1 MKRYPYDY
9 TGTLAEN
16 RFEETRQVLSI
27 DNSDRVIILKHA
39 PFFPN
44 LKISV
49 EGSSIPLK
57 VGVDYELVYQLT
69 PLEQIAS
76 DDLYCGIQLL
86 SPLVTGEL
94 KFEGNTVGGDFVDP
108 IQEILDALVKHLNSP
123 LSGKWE
129 DVGGIP
135 ALMPKMATYRDWADL
150 LNTHYLADAIDGF
163 ADKIADGQLN
173 EEEAIAALLANVRA
187 LDAAIDS
194 FDYPSHIAAKNP
206 HNTTQAQ
213 INAHP
218 KNMAAADAVMAYS
231 KDFFTLCDYV
241 RSRGLTE
248 AQLQAYLSEYLVGN
262 VQGTFSFNDGVAT
275 IESQDGTA
283 YLDMNSGRITISSK
297 GSIFMQADSDV
308 KSSGES
314 YKFLSGDN
322 ELKIASSGPHM
333 SDQRIYLNGHEIL
346 NNRTIKSY
354 QGDPGGGVS
363 TVVITESSTIN
374 LTGDGTEGNPI
385 TGTLIIPTATPTV
398 AGKARIKHT
407 GGTEGDGWVAHPKT
421 VKAISDDIQ
430 TLVPTARRLNDK
442 ELKGSSISLD
452 KGDAKLGKVD
462 NTADAAKPLS
472 TDLTAAIALLAGAN
486 HTHDW
491 PDLNI
496 GHATLYDEGIALIAN
511 DHTNIPDNQGV
522 SPKVLNLIKAELN
535 ALLPRYADSMVAT
548 DLEFASVAESSF
560 SISGFTLTPTEPVGY
575 MLSKNGKLVEATFS
589 GNVDISGIPNDEW
602 FAPENDCESRWSKA
616 VIYTNAPN
624 YGKPPAAEY
633 ISLTADY
640 GKVGGKI
647 AFKKRL
653 KFKNNEIIFKIAADD
668 AYVIYID
675 GKEVLTGGG
684 SVLATQDVVIEPG
697 RYVVG
702 IELRDGGGKG
712 YLSFEIYDG
721 DELIDVSDESWPCA
735 ELPDV
740 VEATNNRFYLYG
752 DITTGGFVAR
762 ATAIEVDSVSS
773 SHLFIGN
780 LETNYTQV
788 KPNAGDK
795 VAFETTI
802 DYGIFNELKL
812 HYVEENAHGG
822 TGETDIVGLE
832 NVTGSDVCNGST
844 VDDVPYLLRITT
856 DEVGSEGAV
865 KVSNVITSHRRVGS
879 EPTDMFHFITGH
891 CPAQYHCIENKL
903 AGDEYTV
910 EGMLHVRT
918 DIDPTDSP
926 SWLFVAEGKDTD
938 EVLVVTPDVA
948 GGTSKFTIE
957 SYAKLTPSKDPKSL
971 PADAV
976 TELTVTSA
984 NVQGGNYNVFPSG
997 SNADP
1002 YMLAFVKYRYLP
1014 RTNVLTLLFGFEG
1027 GYSCIEYTF
1036 DRNMASF
1043 FNKKAVGCR
1052 TTRPTIFG
1060 GVVDNFNIPEA
1071 ISRRV
1076 TSYRALFEAYLS
1088 GTDISR
1094 YAEGVNGITVHTDK
1108 YGTPHS
1114 LLTTWTHATELL
1126 YNSTSQG
1133 EVFGT
1138 HGQPLPAAFCKMDWY
1153 LATDRPNASKSKFH
1167 EGETGDIFIIPG
1179 GSVWNPSSPELVL
1192 FTKVMDLPSELAI
1205 EVGSIGDMIIRV
1217 NGAHVQ
1223 DVPGSAL
1230 TAPVRLPAAGS
1241 GALIEV
1247 QVASVPGK
1255 PSGFWAKQ
1263 GSTPFVGTDWTYTG
1277 LRSLSEIVEF
1287 RMPWHTCQ
1295 SAWDKVLNLIENE

>member
-16 RFEETRQVLSI
+16 RFEESRQVLST

-44 LKISV
+44 LEISV

-76 DDLYCGIQLL
+76 DDLFCGVQLL

-94 KFEGNTVGGDFVDP
+94 TFKGNTVGGDFVDP
-108 IQEILDALVKHLNSP
+108 IQEILDVLVKHLNSP
-123 LSGKWE
+123 LTGKWE
-129 DVGGIP
+129 DVNGVP

-150 LNTHYLADAIDGF
+150 LNTHYLANAIDDF
-163 ADKIADGQLN
+163 ADKIADGQLS

-187 LDAAIDS
+187 LDAAIDA

-206 HNTTQAQ
+206 HNTTQTQ

-231 KDFFTLCDYV
+231 KDFFALCDYV
-241 RSRGLTE
+241 RSRGLSE
-248 AQLQAYLSEYLVGN
+248 SQLQAYLSEYLVGD
-262 VQGTFSFNDGVAT
+262 VKGTFSFKDGVAA
-275 IESQDGTA
+275 IESQDATA
-283 YLDMNSGRITISSK
+283 TLDMNNGRITISSK

-308 KSSGES
+308 VSGSES
-314 YKFLSGDN
+314 YSFLSGGN
-322 ELKIASSGPHM
+322 ELKIVSSGPHM
-333 SDQRIYLNGHEIL
+333 SDQKIYLNGHEIL
-346 NNRTIKSY
+346 NNRTIKPY

-385 TGTLIIPTATPTV
+385 TGTLIIPTATATV

-407 GGTEGDGWVAHPKT
+407 AGTEGNGWVAHPKT
-421 VKAISDDIQ
+421 VKAVSDDLQ

-442 ELKGSSISLD
+442 ELKGSSISIG
-452 KGDAKLGKVD
+452 KGDAKLGNVD
-462 NTADAAKPLS
+462 NTADMAKPLS
-472 TDLTAAIALLAGAN
+472 EDLTAAIALLAGSN

-491 PDLNI
+491 TDLNI

-511 DHTNIPDNQGV
+511 TVTAIPDNQGV
-522 SPKVLNLIKAELN
+522 SPKVLNLIKGEVN
-535 ALLPRYADSMVAT
+535 ALLPRYADSLVAT
-548 DLEFASVAESSF
+548 DLEFASVAESTF
-560 SISGFTLTPTEPVGY
+560 TVSGFTLTPEAPVEY

-589 GNVDISGIPNDEW
+589 GSVDVSGIPNDEW
-602 FAPENDCESRWSKA
+602 YAVENDCESRWSKA
-616 VIYTNAPN
+616 VIYTNSPN

-633 ISLTADY
+633 ISVTADY
-640 GKVGGKI
+640 GKVGGVV

-668 AYVIYID
+668 AYTIYID
-675 GKEVLTGGG
+675 GEAILTGGG
-684 SVLATQDVVIEPG
+684 SAIATQDVVIEPG
-697 RYVVG
+697 RYVIG

-735 ELPDV
+735 ELPST

-752 DITTGGFVAR
+752 DITTGGFIAK
-762 ATAIEVDSVSS
+762 ATAVPVDSVSS

-788 KPNAGDK
+788 KPNSGDK
-795 VAFETTI
+795 VSFETTI
-802 DYGIFNELKL
+802 DYGIFNELKA

-822 TGETDIVGLE
+822 SGETDIVGLE
-832 NVTGSDVCNGST
+832 NVTGADVCNGTT

-856 DEVGSEGAV
+856 AEAGTAGAV
-865 KVSNVITSHRRVGS
+865 NVSNVITSHRKVGDK
-879 EPTDMFHFITGH
+879 PTDMFHFITGH
-891 CPAQYHCIENKL
+891 CPAQYHCIENKV
-903 AGDEYTV
+903 AGNEYTV

-918 DIDPTDSP
+918 DLDPTESP
-926 SWLFVAEGKDTD
+926 SWLFVAEGKDAD
-938 EVLVVTPDVA
+938 EVLVINPNVA
-948 GGTSKFTIE
+948 AGTASFSIE
-957 SYAKLTPSKDPKSL
+957 TYAKLTPSKDPKEL
-971 PADAV
+971 PGDVETALAV
-976 TELTVTSA
+976 TPA
-984 NVQGGNYNVFPSG
+984 NVQSGSYSVFPSG

-1014 RTNVLTLLFGFEG
+1014 RTNVLTLLFAFEG
-1027 GYSCIEYTF
+1027 GYVCIDYTF
-1036 DRNMASF
+1036 GRNMASF

-1052 TTRPTIFG
+1052 TTRPTVFG
-1060 GVVDNFNIPEA
+1060 GVVDDFNIPEA

-1094 YAEGVNGITVHTDK
+1094 YAEGVNGITVHADK
-1108 YGTPHS
+1108 YATPHS
-1114 LLTTWTHATELL
+1114 LLTTWTPATELL

-1138 HGQPLPAAFCKMDWY
+1138 HGQPLPALFCKMDWY
-1153 LATDRPNASKSKFH
+1153 LTNDRPNASKSKYH
-1167 EGETGDIFIIPG
+1167 EDATGDIFIIPG
-1179 GSVWNPSSPELVL
+1179 GSIWNPVSPELVI
-1192 FTKVMDLPSELAI
+1192 FSKIMNLPSEINI
-1205 EVGSIGDMIIRV
+1205 EVGSVGGLIIRV

-1223 DVPGSAL
+1223 DVPASDL
-1230 TAPVRLPAAGS
+1230 TAPVKLPAAGS
-1241 GALIEV
+1241 NALIEV
-1247 QVASVPGK
+1247 QVATVAGK
-1255 PSGFWAKQ
+1255 SSGFWAKQ

-1277 LRSLSEIVEF
+1277 LRSLSEIIEF

-1295 SAWDKVLNLIENE
+1295 AAWDKVLNLIENE